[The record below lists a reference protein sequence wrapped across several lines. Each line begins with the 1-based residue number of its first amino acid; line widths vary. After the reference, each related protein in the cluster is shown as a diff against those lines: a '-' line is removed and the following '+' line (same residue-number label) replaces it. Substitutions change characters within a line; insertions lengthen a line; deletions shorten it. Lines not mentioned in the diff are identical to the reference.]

1 MSIASR
7 EARQFLLPFHLH
19 CFSSADLEQALLL
32 RGYTLV
38 EFSRTSNDRDITTLL
53 NALCLSEYA
62 AQHAAFTY
70 ADANLRIVFLQENLS
85 EQERQILLSHELG
98 HVCCRHL
105 ESAHPSLSG
114 VVEEQEANEFAG
126 RLITYNQRC
135 HLIRKT
141 LLGVAI
147 LCCVAILAG
156 LLLRGGSS
164 NTTRAMSGSDEVCL
178 THSGE
183 CYHQSNCTF
192 VQGKNNIIYV
202 TRAEAEASGYKP
214 CQYCFGNS

>member
-7 EARQFLLPFHLH
+7 EARQFLLPLHLH

-32 RGYTLV
+32 RGFTLV
-38 EFSRTSNDRDITTLL
+38 EYNRTSNDRDITTLL
-53 NALCLSEYA
+53 NALHLSEYA

-98 HVCCRHL
+98 HVCCHHL
-105 ESAHPSLSG
+105 ESAHPTLTG

-126 RLITYNQRC
+126 RLITYNKRC
-135 HLIRKT
+135 RLIRKA
-141 LLGVAI
+141 LLGIAV
-147 LCCVAILAG
+147 LCCVAVLTVF
-156 LLLRGGSS
+156 LLRGSNH
-164 NTTRAMSGSDEVCL
+164 NTTRTLPGSDEVCL

-183 CYHQSNCTF
+183 CYHQSDCTF
-192 VQGKNNIIYV
+192 VQGKDNIIYV
-202 TRAEAEASGYKP
+202 TLDEAESSGYKP
-214 CQYCFGNS
+214 CQFCCGNS